1 MSPRGQPPPV
11 PESQETIPPP
21 KIGMVVDM
29 ADTHYIGGLIPVV
42 TGNEKQKHPYC
53 RPEFLY
59 LSEDEINLS
68 SDQSIR
74 PILLPKYPTQM
85 PAYAGYA
92 EVINTSKSVENED
105 MAAAKILT
113 IIQQGYDAEKAIE
126 LDDAAGKMGQKNK
139 KLERK
144 RSDEDL
150 LDISQSFS
158 SDDGPIAPK
167 AEAAY
172 FGIFDGH
179 AGSGAAIMAA
189 NCLHEHVKNRL
200 SEVLETTLHLDRQKQ
215 FSKTSHRSTAHEN
228 DNQKHHSSITSDSLI
243 IGALEAAFVDMDQQI
258 AEEKM
263 YAKIPGGTAALACLI
278 FLEKVY
284 IANAGD
290 CRALLVTA
298 NEVKKLS
305 NDFNPIYERKRLQYI
320 AYRKN
325 DVISPHFCRLEF
337 SRFLTSKDLNRKVL
351 FRDWYMDGWA
361 AKTVKECDLKP
372 PLISTRTKKPRLLNT
387 IGVCRGFGDHHL
399 MTADDKIA
407 IKPFLCPY
415 PEIQIYDT
423 RELECLTD
431 KEVIILASDGL
442 WDVLTNTEVAN
453 ITRAALSHNDDD
465 DFSKYTLVA
474 QELVAAARGELVG
487 QFKWKLASGGMASTD
502 DITVFVIPLKFAVN
516 MPKIDDDDDE
526 EMLS

>member
-1 MSPRGQPPPV
+1 M
-11 PESQETIPPP
+11 
-21 KIGMVVDM
+21 
-29 ADTHYIGGLIPVV
+29 LI
-42 TGNEKQKHPYC
+42 
-53 RPEFLY
+53 
-59 LSEDEINLS
+59 
-68 SDQSIR
+68 
-74 PILLPKYPTQM
+74 
-85 PAYAGYA
+85 
-92 EVINTSKSVENED
+92 
-105 MAAAKILT
+105 
-113 IIQQGYDAEKAIE
+113 YDNF
-126 LDDAAGKMGQKNK
+126 Q
-139 KLERK
+139 
-144 RSDEDL
+144 
-150 LDISQSFS
+150 

-320 AYRKN
+320 VCHSFPAIIIHLFQAYRKN

-372 PLISTRTKKPRLLNT
+372 PLISTRTKK
-387 IGVCRGFGDHHL
+387 
-399 MTADDKIA
+399 
-407 IKPFLCPY
+407 
-415 PEIQIYDT
+415 
-423 RELECLTD
+423 
-431 KEVIILASDGL
+431 VISKNIC
-442 WDVLTNTEVAN
+442 TN
-453 ITRAALSHNDDD
+453 
-465 DFSKYTLVA
+465 
-474 QELVAAARGELVG
+474 
-487 QFKWKLASGGMASTD
+487 
-502 DITVFVIPLKFAVN
+502 
-516 MPKIDDDDDE
+516 
-526 EMLS
+526 